1 MKKYLR
7 TVVFIVSSFLF
18 YLLWVNGGEQA
29 YGKLVTVGIDKI
41 TSKVSGIKKAEFKHF
56 EQEEKTLIY
65 CYYSDRKT
73 NIALEFCLPIVLL
86 LAWHLSLFFD
96 NRIRPKVAFKL
107 FAFNFLIVY
116 FLQIMFPLLLYNIS
130 QSKAKATGLFIGL
143 QVFGF
148 IVFFL
153 MIKDSLLIKLKYS
166 SEIENQE
173 PVQRVVSTIEKNKKK

>member
-1 MKKYLR
+1 
-7 TVVFIVSSFLF
+7 
-18 YLLWVNGGEQA
+18 
-29 YGKLVTVGIDKI
+29 
-41 TSKVSGIKKAEFKHF
+41 
-56 EQEEKTLIY
+56 
-65 CYYSDRKT
+65 
-73 NIALEFCLPIVLL
+73 
-86 LAWHLSLFFD
+86 
-96 NRIRPKVAFKL
+96 
-107 FAFNFLIVY
+107 
-116 FLQIMFPLLLYNIS
+116 MFPLLLYNIS